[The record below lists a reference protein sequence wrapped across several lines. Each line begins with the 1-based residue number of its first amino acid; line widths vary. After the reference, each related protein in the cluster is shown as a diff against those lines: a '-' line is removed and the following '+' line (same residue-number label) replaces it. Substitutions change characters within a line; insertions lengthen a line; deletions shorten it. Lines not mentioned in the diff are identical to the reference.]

1 MDFIETT
8 PRMMRNLDLLNNQF
22 KKSSYKPNL
31 DEFIDQCEINYELII
46 RLLPWLNIAKNDQ
59 LTRFVDKWVELRSA
73 SGHKIGFRLVEK
85 ARYTTTMML
94 RVYSPSQSTDANI
107 NLMVRLYHD
116 AQLVEVMDRAG
127 PKALSPKN
135 DGAVLQYQQV
145 DEKRQLNRFLGES
158 LRYCL
163 QGCWYQK

>member
-1 MDFIETT
+1 M
-8 PRMMRNLDLLNNQF
+8 LNSQS

-31 DEFIDQCEINYELII
+31 DEFIAQCEVNYDLIT
-46 RLLPWLNIAKNDQ
+46 RLLPWLNIAKNKQ
-59 LTRFVDKWVELRSA
+59 LTDFSDKPVEFRPA
-73 SGHKIGFRLVEK
+73 SGHKIDFRLVEK

-94 RVYSPSQSTDANI
+94 RVCSPSQSADANI

-135 DGAVLQYQQV
+135 VGMTLMSQQV

-158 LRYCL
+158 IRYCL
-163 QGCWYQK
+163 MGCAYREQVL

>member
-1 MDFIETT
+1 MG
-8 PRMMRNLDLLNNQF
+8 NQNLLNSQS

-31 DEFIDQCEINYELII
+31 DEFIDQCEVNYNLIT
-46 RLLPWLNIAKNDQ
+46 RLLPWLNIAKNKQ
-59 LTRFVDKWVELRSA
+59 LTSFIDKRVEFKPA
-73 SGHKIGFRLVEK
+73 SGHKIGFRLVDK

-94 RVYSPSQSTDANI
+94 RVCSPSQSADANI

-127 PKALSPKN
+127 PKALNPKN
-135 DGAVLQYQQV
+135 VGLTLRSQQV

-163 QGCWYQK
+163 MGCAYQEKVL